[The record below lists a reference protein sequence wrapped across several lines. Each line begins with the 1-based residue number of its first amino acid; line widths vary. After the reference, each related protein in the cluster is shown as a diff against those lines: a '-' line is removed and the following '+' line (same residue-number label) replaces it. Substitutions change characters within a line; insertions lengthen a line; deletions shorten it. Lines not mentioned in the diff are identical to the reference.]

1 MRVPKGKRNRQRKEK
16 DDDTLDRRRK
26 MTAVAVEQNPYVVN
40 VILKNQIYE
49 DESRGDPAVFVEF
62 SQQYDRPNKALLE
75 IHNLFVRIVNTGKDH
90 LFVEG
95 RDIAAEDLI
104 AAIEKR
110 LQGRKNVDKLLKVVA
125 EIAEEIKSDDS
136 DEPEEKS
143 GTGGGANAGKEN
155 HEIGERDGSDLL
167 SAANVWNATQSRITS
182 Q

>member
-1 MRVPKGKRNRQRKEK
+1 
-16 DDDTLDRRRK
+16 
-26 MTAVAVEQNPYVVN
+26 MTAVSVEQNPYVVN

-49 DESRGDPAVFVEF
+49 DESRGDPGVFVEF

-95 RDIAAEDLI
+95 REIAAEDLI

-110 LQGRKNVDKLLKVVA
+110 LQGRKTVDKLLEIVA
-125 EIAEEIKSDDS
+125 KIAEEIKSDDS
-136 DEPEEKS
+136 DEPEEKNE
-143 GTGGGANAGKEN
+143 TGKGAGKES
-155 HEIGERDGSDLL
+155 HESGEIDGTDLF
-167 SAANVWNATQSRITS
+167 SAANVWSATQSQIKD